1 MTTAV
6 YYPEEHKHT
15 LPSLSQ
21 LMPQPHPMLPSM
33 LSAVPLQTDVL
44 SSSILQAST
53 ASSTPASSFS
63 GQLTGPYLATEKC
76 TCKSNANRIP
86 RPRNAFILFRQ
97 RYHQS
102 VLDEGTVTRTNPE
115 VSRELGR
122 RWRNLSS
129 DEKDYWNNLAEE
141 EKATHARKFP
151 NYRYT
156 PRRNGKARGCEGC
169 RQKLFRQQQT
179 QLHHQQSLQ
188 LQQDQYQQ
196 YLQLQLQIQ
205 QQQVQLGQLSQQPHP
220 QVMLQSAQPR
230 ALSSPP
236 NQLQLQQHQQMLQLH
251 MQPKLLHSQVLQ
263 QYQPQAQQLSHQPQS
278 QLSQLQQQQ
287 MLATGG
293 ASGMPLALQVAPP
306 PLLQQYVQ
314 YVPFQ
319 QNFQMSF
326 SADANAN
333 NFVPAQAQPQLDQKL
348 LPLSAP
354 NASGDFGPQLTTI
367 GGYEQRYYATGMDL
381 PNYQI

>member
-1 MTTAV
+1 M
-6 YYPEEHKHT
+6 
-15 LPSLSQ
+15 S
-21 LMPQPHPMLPSM
+21 PSM

-44 SSSILQAST
+44 SSSISQAST

-63 GQLTGPYLATEKC
+63 GQSTGPYLATEKC

-196 YLQLQLQIQ
+196 YLQLQSQIQ

-220 QVMLQSAQPR
+220 QVMSQSAQPR

-236 NQLQLQQHQQMLQLH
+236 NQSQLQQHQQMLQSH
-251 MQPKLLHSQVLQ
+251 MQPKSLHSQVSQ

-278 QLSQLQQQQ
+278 QSSQLQQQQ

-293 ASGMPLALQVAPP
+293 ASGMPLASQVAPP
-306 PLLQQYVQ
+306 PLSQQYVQ

-348 LPLSAP
+348 SPLSAP